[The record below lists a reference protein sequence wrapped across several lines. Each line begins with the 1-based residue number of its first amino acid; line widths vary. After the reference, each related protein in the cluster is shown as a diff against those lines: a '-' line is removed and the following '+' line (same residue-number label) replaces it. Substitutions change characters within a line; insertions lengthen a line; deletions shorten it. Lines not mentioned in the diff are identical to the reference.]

1 MHSMQED
8 PSKNTPPNEDM
19 MAGTRFKNAQ
29 NWAASQLG
37 QDSVNLI
44 PVSGDASFRRY
55 YRIETKSGPLIL
67 MDALPE
73 KENSEPFLDVS
84 LRLRQAGVNAP
95 DIFQFDLQ
103 SGFGLIEDLG
113 DELYKSRLTTDS
125 ADSVFPDLFKLL
137 VQFAK
142 DVDSLGLPDY
152 GHALLQKELDL
163 FPDWYLGKHKNISW
177 NPGQIKV
184 WQDLCALL
192 RSSALEQPQ
201 VFVHR
206 DFHSCNLL
214 FREDSDPG
222 VIDFQDAVRGPLS
235 YDLVSLL
242 WDRYISWPRNNLE
255 SWIEDCRILLEI
267 DCSPSQWLRWCDLMG
282 LQRNLKI
289 VGIFARLHYRDG
301 KTGYLE
307 MIPVFYQ
314 YLLDVLPRYPE
325 FQPFLELM
333 EQTECA
339 P

>member
-1 MHSMQED
+1 
-8 PSKNTPPNEDM
+8 
-19 MAGTRFKNAQ
+19 
-29 NWAASQLG
+29 
-37 QDSVNLI
+37 
-44 PVSGDASFRRY
+44 
-55 YRIETKSGPLIL
+55 
-67 MDALPE
+67 MDAIPE

-84 LRLRQAGVNAP
+84 RRLRQAGVNAP
-95 DIFQFDLQ
+95 DIFHFDLQ
-103 SGFGLIEDLG
+103 RGFGLIEDLG
-113 DELYKSRLTTDS
+113 DELYKNRLSKDN
-125 ADSVFPDLFKLL
+125 ADVVFPGLFRLL
-137 VQFAK
+137 CRFARE
-142 DVDSLGLPDY
+142 VDSSGLPDY
-152 GHALLQKELDL
+152 DNAFLQEELDL
-163 FPDWYLGKHKNISW
+163 FLDWYLIKHRKISL
-177 NPGQIKV
+177 NPDQIKV
-184 WQDLCALL
+184 WRDLCATLKT
-192 RSSALEQPQ
+192 SALEQPQ

-214 FREDSDPG
+214 YQEGKDPG

-242 WDRYISWPRNNLE
+242 WDRYIAWPRQDLE
-255 SWIEDCRILLEI
+255 FWIEDFRILLEI
-267 DCSPSQWLRWCDLMG
+267 ESSSSQWVRWCDLMG

-325 FQPFLELM
+325 FHPFLELL